1 MALQSEFHKRVTPH
15 DGGQVPIYEAECP
28 KCQRTEDYF
37 SSVDDRA
44 KTPVCACGT
53 VMARIISRPA
63 VMADLP
69 GYQSPTTGQWI
80 EGRAARREDLK
91 RSNARPWEGF
101 AAEKA
106 EAQKRL
112 AEREAKS
119 DAKLEKVIRE
129 SYHQLS
135 PAKRRALETP

>member
-1 MALQSEFHKRVTPH
+1 
-15 DGGQVPIYEAECP
+15 
-28 KCQRTEDYF
+28 
-37 SSVDDRA
+37 
-44 KTPVCACGT
+44 
-53 VMARIISRPA
+53 MARIISRPA

>member
-1 MALQSEFHKRVTPH
+1 M
-15 DGGQVPIYEAECP
+15 PIYEAECP

-63 VMADLP
+63 VVADLP
-69 GYQSPTTGQWI
+69 GYQSPTTGRWI
-80 EGRAARREDLK
+80 EGRAARRDDLK
-91 RSNARPWEGF
+91 RSGARPWEGF
-101 AAEKA
+101 AAERQ

-112 AEREAKS
+112 AEAESRADRKL
-119 DAKLEKVIRE
+119 DAAVR
-129 SYHQLS
+129 SAYHQLP

>member
-1 MALQSEFHKRVTPH
+1 M
-15 DGGQVPIYEAECP
+15 PIYAYECRE
-28 KCQRTEDYF
+28 CGATRDEFRQVSERHD
-37 SSVDDRA
+37 A
-44 KTPVCACGT
+44 PVCHGPMTIVIC
-53 VMARIISRPA
+53 PA
-63 VMADLP
+63 AVQADLP
-69 GYQSPTTGQWI
+69 GYQSPTTGRWI
-80 EGRAARREDLK
+80 EGRAARRDDLK

-106 EAQKRL
+106 ESQRRL

-129 SYHQLS
+129 TYHQLP

>member
-1 MALQSEFHKRVTPH
+1 
-15 DGGQVPIYEAECP
+15 
-28 KCQRTEDYF
+28 
-37 SSVDDRA
+37 
-44 KTPVCACGT
+44 
-53 VMARIISRPA
+53 MARIISRPA
-63 VMADLP
+63 VVADLP
-69 GYQSPTTGQWI
+69 GYQSPTTGRWI
-80 EGRAARREDLK
+80 EGRAARRDDLK

-101 AAEKA
+101 EQEKK

-129 SYHQLS
+129 TYHALP

>member
-1 MALQSEFHKRVTPH
+1 MPLYSWACE
-15 DGGQVPIYEAECP
+15 
-28 KCQRTEDYF
+28 KCGRTEDGF
-37 SSVDDRA
+37 RSVAERHDSPTCHGRRMGI
-44 KTPVCACGT
+44 V
-53 VMARIISRPA
+53 ISLA
-63 VMADLP
+63 SVVVDLP
-69 GYQSPTTGQWI
+69 GYQSPTTGRWI
-80 EGRAARREDLK
+80 EGRAARRDDLK

-101 AAEKA
+101 EQENK

-129 SYHQLS
+129 TYHALP